1 MCTLVL
7 LHRPGTDWPLLIA
20 ANRDERLARPWLPP
34 ARHWPDMAVTGGL
47 DTVAGGTWM
56 AINDQGVV
64 AAVLN
69 RTGTLGPVA
78 GKRSRGDLP
87 ILALHYRSAEEAVQ
101 ALAQLDAGAW
111 RGFHLVVADRSHAF
125 CLIGKS
131 LPGVADI
138 RPLKAGISM
147 ITAHDPAPTYS
158 PRATRFLPVFGQ
170 TIPPS
175 PPDWGRWPAIMA
187 DQTGPRESCICLPPQ
202 NGYGTVCSS
211 LVGISASSDPVCS
224 FAAGSPHETEYQSV
238 QMNR

>member
-101 ALAQLDAGAW
+101 AIAQLDAGAW

-131 LPGVADI
+131 LPGKPEVI
-138 RPLKAGISM
+138 PLKAGINM
-147 ITAHDPAPTYS
+147 FTAHDPHHTPS
-158 PRATRFLPVFGQ
+158 PRAARFLPIFQ
-170 TIPPS
+170 TIAAPS
-175 PPDWGRWPAIMA
+175 LPDWGAWPAIMA
-187 DQTGPRESCICLPPQ
+187 NQDAPHESRICLPEK

-211 LVGISASSDPVCS
+211 LLGVSSNNDLIWQFAPGNPHTTKYRPVKI
-224 FAAGSPHETEYQSV
+224 
-238 QMNR
+238 R